1 MPQAQ
6 NITSSNPFL
15 QAQLPSWMEQ
25 LPRYLGN
32 PGDPLTH
39 VTWVTWVTQVNWVH
53 HHYALKLCDGSV
65 AVGMTIII
73 IAFSSNPFFTHSTSI
88 LNGTNQIN
96 ISMAKCGLSW
106 WKMTCKEELKLTRTC
121 LKSVEVK
128 GGEKIRFGPWLRSST
143 LFAFSNMGMPPYDA
157 L

>member
-1 MPQAQ
+1 
-6 NITSSNPFL
+6 
-15 QAQLPSWMEQ
+15 
-25 LPRYLGN
+25 
-32 PGDPLTH
+32 
-39 VTWVTWVTQVNWVH
+39 
-53 HHYALKLCDGSV
+53 
-65 AVGMTIII
+65 MTIII

-128 GGEKIRFGPWLRSST
+128 GGEKKNQIWPMAKIIYFICFFKYGHASIWCFVAQLCSIRKNIFWLLCTKAISPQSAYYT
-143 LFAFSNMGMPPYDA
+143 ILDYYYLLMVF
-157 L
+157 